1 MSQWWNQQTQ
11 ENSQWS
17 SGQNGKSGGENLLHE
32 WLDFI
37 HDNSASQAESG
48 LPCTKS
54 RSVDQIL
61 ARSRQGATLAPL
73 AVSADNLSTNV
84 ARSASNRS
92 FVTSGLQLSA
102 VSSNSTAPMP
112 DISGEPGLILTV
124 CVSLH
129 FTLTLCTDLL
139 SSAHVLSKI
148 ILMDRALG

>member
-1 MSQWWNQQTQ
+1 M
-11 ENSQWS
+11 
-17 SGQNGKSGGENLLHE
+17 
-32 WLDFI
+32 
-37 HDNSASQAESG
+37 
-48 LPCTKS
+48 
-54 RSVDQIL
+54 DQIL

-112 DISGEPGLILTV
+112 DISGELGLILTV
-124 CVSLH
+124 CVCLH
-129 FTLTLCTDLL
+129 FTLALCTPQSDFLLKTSPKQGSEVLNVEDREPDLL